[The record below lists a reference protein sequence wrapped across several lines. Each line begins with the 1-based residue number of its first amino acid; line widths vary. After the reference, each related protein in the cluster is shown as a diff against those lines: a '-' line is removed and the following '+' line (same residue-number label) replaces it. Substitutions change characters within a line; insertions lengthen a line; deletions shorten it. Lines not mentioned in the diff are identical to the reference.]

1 MDLAYLNK
9 HLTLVER
16 LQEAQAIYRTMEAK
30 ALGSQKLTG
39 MPHGTDVNDKVSML
53 ATELADMSA
62 RIGYLQQLV
71 DESAAPIKEWTDTI
85 EDERTRMF
93 FRYRFLYGYSW
104 GEVAAEWKGLTE
116 DAVKMVCRRYLE
128 IVT

>member
-16 LQEAQAIYRTMEAK
+16 LQDAQAIYKTMEAK

-39 MPHGTDVNDKVSML
+39 MPHGTDVNDKVSIL
-53 ATELADMSA
+53 AAELADLSA
-62 RIGYLQQLV
+62 RIEYLRQQV
-71 DESAAPIKEWTDTI
+71 NESAAPIKEWTDTI

-93 FRYRFLYGYSW
+93 FRYRYLYGFSW
-104 GEVAAEWKGLTE
+104 GEIAAEWKGLTE
-116 DAVKMVCRRYLE
+116 DAVKMVCKRYLE

>member
-1 MDLAYLNK
+1 LDLAYLNK

-39 MPHGTDVNDKVSML
+39 MPHGTDVTDKVSML
-53 ATELADMSA
+53 AAELADMSA
-62 RIGYLQQLV
+62 RIAYLQKQV

>member
-16 LQEAQAIYRTMEAK
+16 LQDAQAIYRTMEAK

-53 ATELADMSA
+53 AAELADLSG
-62 RIGYLQQLV
+62 RIEYLRQQV
-71 DESAAPIKEWTDTI
+71 EESAAPIKEWTDTI
-85 EDERTRMF
+85 
-93 FRYRFLYGYSW
+93 
-104 GEVAAEWKGLTE
+104 
-116 DAVKMVCRRYLE
+116 
-128 IVT
+128 

>member
-39 MPHGTDVNDKVSML
+39 MPHGTDVTDKVSML
-53 ATELADMSA
+53 AAELADMSA
-62 RIGYLQQLV
+62 RIAYLQKQV